1 MPFNYNDFILSIS
14 SSLIASI
21 IFLFIL
27 LIFLRPRVKIA
38 SSIYLQKDI
47 FENTTR
53 DCYIFKI
60 INLSYFSAYDISLE
74 LCNQVTYPVKDGIN
88 YRYFPLKLKT
98 NHLNFVA
105 PYKPRWYKKDYGKY
119 AMLFISYENISEIIE
134 NERNSIKIQVTLKH
148 GLTGLT
154 KVFSAEFVSISD
166 IRKGHFAFGNNIN
179 IN

>member
-38 SSIYLQKDI
+38 SSICLQKDI

-88 YRYFPLKLKT
+88 YRYFPLKLKQT
-98 NHLNFVA
+98 
-105 PYKPRWYKKDYGKY
+105 
-119 AMLFISYENISEIIE
+119 I
-134 NERNSIKIQVTLKH
+134 
-148 GLTGLT
+148 
-154 KVFSAEFVSISD
+154 
-166 IRKGHFAFGNNIN
+166 
-179 IN
+179 

>member
-1 MPFNYNDFILSIS
+1 MMFSCKELLMGIS
-14 SSLIASI
+14 TSLVASL

-38 SSIYLQKDI
+38 PIICLQKDI
-47 FENTTR
+47 FENTSR

-105 PYKPRWYKKDYGKY
+105 PYRPRWYKKEYGKY
-119 AMLFISYENISEIIE
+119 AMLFITYENISEIID

-154 KVFSAEFVSISD
+154 KVFSAEYVSTSD
-166 IRKGHFAFGNNIN
+166 IAKGYFAFGNNFKIN
-179 IN
+179 